1 MILTLT
7 VNPSIDVTYEV
18 AELLPGEVLR
28 AAASHRDPAGK
39 GINVARA
46 LSANEAVT
54 LALFP
59 ADAEEGGWLSAALDG
74 LGIPVATT
82 HVRGPIRQN
91 VTIVEADGRTT
102 KLNEPGPRLDAREI
116 AALMAELE
124 RRVREFSPRWVVA
137 AGSLPEGA
145 PEDLYLE
152 VAEIAH
158 RHGAR
163 FALDT
168 SGDALA
174 RSVAARVADLVKPNR
189 DELAD
194 LVGRPLASVGDV
206 EAAARSILGPA
217 GAVVLVSL
225 GEDGALAVT
234 ADRAVRAQHPAVTPV
249 STVGAGDCALAGF
262 LWADSEI
269 PDADLADRVRHAVAW
284 GTAAVQLPATG
295 VPTPAD
301 IHLDAV
307 RVEEHPDPSIPL
319 GGIAA

>member
-1 MILTLT
+1 MIVTLT
-7 VNPSIDVTYEV
+7 VNPSVDVTYDV
-18 AELLPGEVLR
+18 GELLPGEVLR
-28 AAASHRDPAGK
+28 VASTHRDPAGK

-46 LSANEAVT
+46 LSANDAAT

-59 ADAEEGGWLSAALDG
+59 ADADEGGWLSGALDG

-102 KLNEPGPRLDAREI
+102 KLNEPGPRLDDLEVE
-116 AALMAELE
+116 ALLGELE

-137 AGSLPEGA
+137 AGSLPHGA
-145 PEDLYLE
+145 PDDLYVA

-168 SGDALA
+168 SGEALS
-174 RSVAARVADLVKPNR
+174 RTVAARVADLVKPNR
-189 DELAD
+189 EELAE
-194 LVGRPLASVGDV
+194 LVGRPLASWGAV
-206 EAAARSILGPA
+206 EEAARSILGPA
-217 GAVVLVSL
+217 DAAVLVSL

-234 ADRAVRAQHPAVTPV
+234 ADRAVRAYHAAVVPV
-249 STVGAGDCALAGF
+249 STVGAGDCALAGY
-262 LWADSEI
+262 LWADCDR
-269 PDADLADRVRHAVAW
+269 PDSDLADRVRHAVAW

-295 VPTPAD
+295 VPTPEN
-301 IHLDAV
+301 IRLDAV
-307 RVEEHPDPSIPL
+307 RVDEHPDPSIPL
-319 GGIAA
+319 GGLAA